1 MKEIKDLDA
10 SKASQKND
18 SPTKIIKENADI
30 FSNSL
35 YQSFNNMIDVWI
47 FLTSLKLANITPV
60 FKKGPKNQRK
70 IIDL

>member
-18 SPTKIIKENADI
+18 SPIKIIKENADI

-35 YQSFNNMIDVWI
+35 YQSFSNMIDVCI

-60 FKKGPKNQRK
+60 LKKGP
-70 IIDL
+70 